1 MNKKKLHRRKR
12 QLKIRRV
19 ISGTSK
25 RPRLSVFKSNKY
37 IYAQLISD
45 VDGKTVASA
54 SGKKGANAFAV
65 GKLLAQKALLKK
77 IKNVVFDRGGFA
89 FHGRVKSLA
98 DGARNGG
105 LNF

>member
-19 ISGTSK
+19 ITGTDK
-25 RPRLSVFKSNKY
+25 RPRLSVFRSNKY
-37 IYAQLISD
+37 IYAQLVSD
-45 VDGKTVASA
+45 VDGKTVAYA
-54 SGKKGANAFAV
+54 KGANAFAV
-65 GKLLAQKALLKK
+65 GKLLAERALLKK